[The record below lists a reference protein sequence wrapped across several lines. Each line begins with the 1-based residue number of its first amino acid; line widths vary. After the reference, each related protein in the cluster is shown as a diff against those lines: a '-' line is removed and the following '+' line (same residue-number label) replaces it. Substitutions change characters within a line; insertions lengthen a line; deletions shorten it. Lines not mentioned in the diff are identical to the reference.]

1 MASRIATVRNAVV
14 ARIQEGWSG
23 SPATVSTV
31 PAPDL
36 ENDRSP
42 GRRVFVLMDG
52 YADGGP
58 VTREADRTLYRVRV
72 VVTELYL
79 AGGSVTDAWLDARLD
94 WVKTET
100 WDKLTDPRNP
110 LTLTGPAGEAVPEAA
125 DQTALY
131 DADRLRSDK
140 RFVTE
145 TVFTFRVEE

>member
-14 ARIQEGWSG
+14 ARIEEGWTG

-31 PAPDL
+31 PAPDF
-36 ENDRSP
+36 ENDRST

-52 YADGGP
+52 YSDGGA
-58 VTREADRTLYRVRV
+58 VTRGTDRTLYRIRV
-72 VVTELYL
+72 VVTEAYT
-79 AGGSVTDAWLDARLD
+79 ATGSVTDAWLDTRID

-110 LTLTGPAGEAVPEAA
+110 LTLTGPDGTAWPEAA

-131 DADRLRSDK
+131 DPERLRSDK
-140 RFVTE
+140 RFVAE

>member
-14 ARIQEGWSG
+14 ARIEEGWVG

-31 PAPDL
+31 PAPDF
-36 ENDRSP
+36 ENDRST

-58 VTREADRTLYRVRV
+58 VTRETDRTLYRVRV

-110 LTLTGPAGEAVPEAA
+110 LALSGPAGTAWPEAA

-131 DADRLRSDK
+131 DPDRLRSDK
-140 RFVTE
+140 RFVAE

>member
-14 ARIQEGWSG
+14 ARIEEGWTG

-31 PAPDL
+31 PAPDF
-36 ENDRSP
+36 ENDRST

-58 VTREADRTLYRVRV
+58 VTRGSDRTLYRVRV
-72 VVTELYL
+72 VVTELYT
-79 AGGSVTDAWLDARLD
+79 AAGSVTDAWLDTRLD

-110 LTLTGPAGEAVPEAA
+110 LTLTGPDGEAVPEAA
-125 DQTALY
+125 DQTVLY
-131 DADRLRSDK
+131 DPDRLRSDK
-140 RFVTE
+140 RFVAE